1 MASSI
6 FRRVRRIRSREDGA
20 ALVEFT
26 FIAVLLFTLLFGI
39 VEFGLAFRDRLT
51 ISSATQGAARVGSAL
66 GDDDRTD
73 FEILKSLEQSL
84 STLPNSGIGVVRY
97 VDIYEADANGDPK
110 TTCPGGNCNRYNYDP
125 GNVPCGWTPCPSVD
139 ASGTFNGTLGGGW
152 ALDEVDRD
160 VVLPNLDVMGV
171 KVTFAHK
178 WVTGG
183 LVPLPNVD
191 CDGTPGSG
199 CWADVAIMRLEPQ
212 RFGS

>member
-1 MASSI
+1 MAS
-6 FRRVRRIRSREDGA
+6 RKLTRVQNLRSDEQGA

-51 ISSATQGAARVGSAL
+51 VANATQTAARVGSAL
-66 GDDDRTD
+66 GDDIRADW
-73 FEILKSLEQSL
+73 EVLQSL
-84 STLPNSGIGVVRY
+84 KQSLQTLPNSGIGVVRY
-97 VDIYEADANGDPK
+97 VDIYEADSDGDPK
-110 TTCPGGNCNRYNYDP
+110 TTCPGGDCNRYLYDASLA
-125 GNVPCGWTPCPSVD
+125 CGWNPCPDPDNFVS
-139 ASGTFNGTLGGGW
+139 LGGGW
-152 ALDEVDRD
+152 AADDVDRD

-171 KVTFAHK
+171 RVTFAHD

-191 CDGTPGSG
+191 CDGLPGSG
-199 CWADVAIMRLEPQ
+199 CWEDVAIMRLEPQ

>member
-1 MASSI
+1 
-6 FRRVRRIRSREDGA
+6 VRFVREGERGA

-51 ISSATQGAARVGSAL
+51 VANATQTAARVGSAL
-66 GDDDRTD
+66 GDDDRAD
-73 FEILKSLEQSL
+73 FEVLKSLEQSL
-84 STLPNSGIGVVRY
+84 QTLPNSGLDVVRY
-97 VDIYEADANGDPK
+97 VDIFEADASGDPK
-110 TTCPGGNCNRYNYDP
+110 TSCPGSECNRYLYVP
-125 GNVPCGWTPCPSVD
+125 GFTATCDWNPCPDPAAGGS
-139 ASGTFNGTLGGGW
+139 LGGGW
-152 ALDEVDRD
+152 ATDEIDRD

-171 KVTFAHK
+171 KVTFAHE

-183 LVPLPNVD
+183 LVPLPNVA
-191 CDGTPGSG
+191 CDGTPGAE